1 MDKLPKD
8 TILSSCRVLDLT
20 DEKGTFGARL
30 LADMGAEV
38 IRVEGPGVSPARSLF
53 FWANNL
59 GKRSITL
66 DIEAEEGQDIFK
78 KLAATADVVIESH
91 PPGYL
96 ASLGLDHE
104 ALSKIN
110 ARLIMTSIT
119 DFGQGGPYRD
129 CRSCGLV
136 ASALGGQAYVCGAPG
151 TPPLKPFGEPAY
163 CSAGLFAAIGILL
176 ALWGRHTTGMG
187 QHLDISVH
195 ECTAA
200 ALDHVLVRY
209 LYEGVVAGRQG
220 SLHWNGAF
228 RVFPCRDGY
237 ILLSLF
243 QHWPTLVEWLAAEGV
258 AEDLAHERWLDREY
272 RLQHLDHVINI
283 IERWTRQHT
292 IAELVEKGQLMHF
305 PWAPVAS
312 VPELVASPQLEERG
326 FWETVGHPGTGEK
339 VKFPG
344 VGARLGRSP
353 WRVGCRVPDFGA
365 DNVEIYQKE
374 LGLTPQDI
382 EALAAKG
389 VI

>member
-1 MDKLPKD
+1 MSERGA
-8 TILSSCRVLDLT
+8 LSGYRVLDLT
-20 DEKGTFGARL
+20 DEKGMFGSRL

-38 IRVEGPGVSPARSLF
+38 IRVERPGVSPASSLF

-66 DIEAEEGQDIFK
+66 DIAAEEGQDIFK

-96 ASLGLDHE
+96 ASLGIGYADLG
-104 ALSKIN
+104 KIN
-110 ARLIMTSIT
+110 PRLIMASIT
-119 DFGQGGPYRD
+119 DFGQDGPYRD
-129 CRSCGLV
+129 YRSYGLV
-136 ASALGGQAYVCGAPG
+136 ASALGGQAYVCGAPEG
-151 TPPLKPFGEPAY
+151 PPLKPAGESVY
-163 CSAGLFAAIGILL
+163 CSAGLFAAIGMLL
-176 ALWGRHTTGMG
+176 ALWRRHTTGAG
-187 QHLDISVH
+187 QHIDISVH
-195 ECTAA
+195 ECTVAT
-200 ALDHVLVRY
+200 LDHVLVRY
-209 LYEGVVAGRQG
+209 FYEGVVASRQG

-243 QHWPTLVEWLAAEGV
+243 QHWPTMVEWLAAEGM
-258 AEDLAHERWLDREY
+258 AEDLADEKWLDREY
-272 RLQHLDHVINI
+272 RLQHLDHAVEV

-292 IAELVEKGQLMHF
+292 IVELVEKGQLMHF

-312 VPELVASPQLEERG
+312 VPEIVASPQLEERD
-326 FWETVGHPGTGEK
+326 FWVTVAHPGAGEK
-339 VKFPG
+339 IKFPG
-344 VGARLGRSP
+344 AGARLSCSP
-353 WRVGCRVPDFGA
+353 WRVGDRAPDFGA

-374 LGLTPQDI
+374 LGLTSQDV